1 MGKEALLESG
11 TAMAVAIQR
20 TCWPARSIF
29 TIPAVGVD
37 NHPQKCFLFIQF
49 SMAVFCF
56 YFTPVYGM
64 QWEKIT

>member
-37 NHPQKCFLFIQF
+37 NHPQKCFLFLLH
-49 SMAVFCF
+49 SCLWDAM
-56 YFTPVYGM
+56 G
-64 QWEKIT
+64 EDNLSL